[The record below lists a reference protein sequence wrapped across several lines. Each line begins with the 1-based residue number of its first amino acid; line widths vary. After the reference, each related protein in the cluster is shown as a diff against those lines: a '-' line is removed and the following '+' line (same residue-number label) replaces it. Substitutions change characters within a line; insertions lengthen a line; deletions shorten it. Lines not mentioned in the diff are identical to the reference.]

1 MLKEKIINKQAGIL
15 TYGITPPKQNNSAEK
30 IHEIAEKQINR
41 IQSINID
48 ALILYDIQEESDRI
62 KDERPFSFL
71 PTVDPV
77 EYEREY
83 LQDLKLPKIIYRC
96 VGKYTREEFA
106 QWLGTD
112 SDKERYSV
120 FVGAAS
126 HKQQVKL
133 RLAEAYRLKREIGK
147 NLILGGITIPERHL
161 KQDDEHLRISQKTE
175 NGCRFF
181 VSQTTYNVE
190 ASKNLLSDYYYY
202 CKMNNIEMVPI
213 LFTLSPCGSL
223 KTLEFMKWLGIS
235 IPRWLENE
243 LVNSEDI
250 LEQSI
255 LLEKRVF
262 QELLDFA
269 SEKRIPIGCNV
280 ESVSIRKTEIEASVE
295 LVKEIKL
302 MLMNANTT

>member
-1 MLKEKIINKQAGIL
+1 MLKEKIINKQSGII
-15 TYGITPPKQNNSAEK
+15 TYGITPPKQNNSEEK
-30 IHEIAEKQINR
+30 IREIAERLINR
-41 IQSINID
+41 IQDVNID

-62 KDERPFSFL
+62 KEERPFSFL
-71 PTVDPV
+71 PTLDPV
-77 EYEREY
+77 DYEREY
-83 LQDLKLPKIIYRC
+83 LQDLRLPKIIYRC
-96 VGKYTREEFA
+96 VGKYSREEFA
-106 QWLGTD
+106 QWLESD
-112 SDKERYSV
+112 SEKDRFSV

-133 RLAEAYRLKREIGK
+133 RLAEAYQLKGEIGN
-147 NLILGGITIPERHL
+147 NLVLGGITIPERHL
-161 KQDDEHLRISQKTE
+161 KQYDEHLRIVQKTE
-175 NGCRFF
+175 NGCKFF

-202 CKMNNIEMVPI
+202 CMLHNIEMVPI

-243 LVNSEDI
+243 LVNSKDI

-255 LLEKRVF
+255 VLEKRIF
-262 QELLDFA
+262 QELFNFA
-269 SEKRIPIGCNV
+269 LEKQIPIGCNI
-280 ESVSIRKTEIEASVE
+280 ESVSIRKAEIEASVE

-302 MLMNANTT
+302 ML